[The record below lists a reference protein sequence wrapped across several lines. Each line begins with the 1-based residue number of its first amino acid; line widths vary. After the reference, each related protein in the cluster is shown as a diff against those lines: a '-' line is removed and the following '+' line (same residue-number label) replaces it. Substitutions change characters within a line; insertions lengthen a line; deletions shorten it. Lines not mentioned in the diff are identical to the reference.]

1 MWKTDRV
8 AKRPASTAELR
19 EAVERTVQATMGSAE
34 RQRERTQGALDD
46 LAGSVDQLRKGAEAG
61 LARGRKAVAGAIES
75 GRPATYE
82 DIRELKAELRRI
94 GRRLD
99 AIEERLP
106 AKRASRPSARARPSA
121 PAREEAR
128 LLVVVPGRR
137 VLITG
142 VGGHLGGLLA
152 ARLEADPDVE
162 AVFGLDTRRP
172 RVTLERTELIDAD
185 VRDPGIAR
193 HLIAGARPRSWCTTG
208 SSASPA
214 RACRRARCTTST

>member
-1 MWKTDRV
+1 MWKTERV
-8 AKRPASTAELR
+8 AKRPASPADLR

-61 LARGRKAVAGAIES
+61 IARGRKAVAGAIES

-82 DIRELKAELRRI
+82 DMRELKAELRRI

-106 AKRASRPSARARPSA
+106 AKRAPAPARPSA
-121 PAREEAR
+121 PARRRSAAPRRSAR
-128 LLVVVPGRR
+128 PPGAHHRCRQPPGRSAGR
-137 VLITG
+137 
-142 VGGHLGGLLA
+142 A
-152 ARLEADPDVE
+152 ARGRSGRGGDL
-162 AVFGLDTRRP
+162 R
-172 RVTLERTELIDAD
+172 
-185 VRDPGIAR
+185 AR
-193 HLIAGARPRSWCTTG
+193 HPAPAGDARAHRTDRRRHPRPGHRAAPDRLRRRRSWCTTG

-214 RACRRARCTTST
+214 QACRRARCTTST